1 LEEIEA
7 MQKSIKIALGTAV
20 SAALLLASTPAFAA
34 PRSLPAGEALYA
46 FGCDDGTEPAVGL
59 VDVATGAV
67 TEVVPGFDD
76 QCFSSPAYNPVDGKI
91 YVIDWSQVNFS
102 SMNTYQLGVF
112 DPEAETLTVVDEF
125 TAGCEPYGL
134 AIDASGNAWV
144 YDSNGENFKPVSLE
158 NAACGTGVGSPGA
171 HFYAFAFAPNGTL
184 YGLNNNTGY
193 FGTIS
198 TSTGAFT
205 PFGSVPPFTNGAGG
219 LTFDSSGTAWVLNW
233 DNNAEIYSADIND
246 YAGTAELSGQ
256 LTFNGTD
263 YFSEAI
269 AVLQAPA
276 APELPDTGSESV
288 ALGVTGLAAAGVIA
302 LGAVMMIVRRRA
314 S

>member
-1 LEEIEA
+1 
-7 MQKSIKIALGTAV
+7 MKKSIQIALGTAV

-34 PRSLPAGEALYA
+34 HRSLPAGEALYA
-46 FGCDDGTEPAVGL
+46 FGCDGVGEPAVGL

-67 TEVVPGFDD
+67 TEVVPRTAG
-76 QCFSSPAYNPVDGKI
+76 QCYSSPAYNAVDGKI
-91 YVIDWSQVNFS
+91 YVIDW
-102 SMNTYQLGVF
+102 TTDDQLAVF
-112 DPEAETLTVVDEF
+112 DPVAQTYTLVGEF
-125 TAGCEPYGL
+125 SANCEPFGL

-171 HFYAFAFAPNGTL
+171 HFYAFAFGPNGTL

-246 YAGTAELSGQ
+246 YVGTAELSGQ

-269 AVLQAPA
+269 VVGPVSTPSAPV
-276 APELPDTGSESV
+276 LPDTGSDSV

-302 LGAVMMIVRRRA
+302 LGVAMMIVRRRA